1 VRLPDIAMPD
11 LKLARLGLGR
21 LSLAGAPARSWLQAA
36 AIAVQRQALVEWR
49 GSPGHLFL
57 LGRIVP
63 DGLGAAPRDFRPLR
77 PELGRALLAGR
88 WPLAGAP
95 IEVGPGGDPWNR
107 ASPSRRF
114 AVELHQMDWIH
125 DLAGAGE
132 AGPREALRLLLEWE
146 RVFGRWNGFAW
157 SGEVIERRVFNLA
170 CIIRKVTAIA
180 SDAER
185 SLLIRSL
192 GRQARHLSD
201 LWGEGARAAER
212 AAAVGAAGAALS
224 GPIAEQLVGRAV
236 DRLEAVLPHA
246 VLPDGGHASRSPEAA
261 LQLLFD
267 LLTFDD
273 ALLQLGR
280 EPPSEVARAIDRLT
294 GALRFFTLPDGRLPC
309 FQGGEESEAAVVEAA
324 RAHDDGD
331 GPAPAHAP
339 HSGYEKLVG
348 GSMHVVV
355 DAGAPASGAWADTA
369 CAHPLALEVICGK
382 DRIITNAGWSPR
394 ADTAQPL
401 RLTPAASTAA
411 LADGSAGAPLGGVRA
426 RFIGPRLE
434 GGAANVEVRRHQ
446 GEEGVWLEL
455 SHDGWAARYGL
466 THERRL
472 FLDVPT
478 DELRGEDRFV
488 PLSAGADRT
497 LSFTVRFH
505 IHPDVRVTLARDQ
518 RSVLLQGATAG
529 GWWLRNDAVEVSIEP
544 SVHLLHGRARRTAQV
559 VLRSQIRG
567 DRGGRIRW
575 KLARVEPEQA

>member
-1 VRLPDIAMPD
+1 MAPLT
-11 LKLARLGLGR
+11 GLD
-21 LSLAGAPARSWLQAA
+21 LAGLKRTAAALAGRPAQSWLQAIA
-36 AIAVQRQALVEWR
+36 AAAGRQALAEWR

-57 LGRIVP
+57 LGRLRP
-63 DGLGAAPRDFRPLR
+63 ESLGAAPRDFRPGR
-77 PELGRALLAGR
+77 PDLGRAILAGR

-114 AVELHQMDWIH
+114 AVELHQFHWLP
-125 DLAGAGE
+125 DLAATGDAGQ
-132 AGPREALRLLLEWE
+132 REALRLLLEWE
-146 RVFGRWNGFAW
+146 RVFGRWNSFAW

-170 CIIRKVTAIA
+170 STLRRVVVGAA
-180 SDAER
+180 DVER
-185 SLLIRSL
+185 SLLLGSL
-192 GRQARHLSD
+192 SRQAWHLAG
-201 LWGEGARAAER
+201 LWRDPARAAER
-212 AAAVGAAGAALS
+212 AAAVGVAGAALS
-224 GPIAEQLVGRAV
+224 GQAGEQLLSRSI
-236 DRLEAVLPHA
+236 DRLQEVLPRT
-246 VLPDGGHASRSPEAA
+246 VLADGGHASRSPEAA

-280 EPPSEVARAIDRLT
+280 EPPPEVARATDRLT

-309 FQGGEESEAAVVEAA
+309 FHGGEESEGPVLEAA

-331 GPAPAHAP
+331 GPAPLYAP
-339 HSGYEKLVG
+339 HSGYEKLIG

-355 DAGAPASGAWADTA
+355 DAAAPASGPWADSA
-369 CAHPLALEVICGK
+369 CAHPLALEVACGR
-382 DRIITNAGWSPR
+382 DRIITNTGWSPR
-394 ADTAQPL
+394 ADAAPSL

-411 LADGSAGAPLGGVRA
+411 VADDSAGAPLGGFRA
-426 RFIGPRLE
+426 RFLGPRLE
-434 GGAANVEVRRHQ
+434 GGARVVDIRRHQ
-446 GEEGVWLEL
+446 GDEGVWLEG

-472 FLDVPT
+472 FLDAPT

-488 PLSAGADRT
+488 PLSAGAARP

-518 RSVLLQGATAG
+518 RSILLQGPTAG
-529 GWWLRNDAVEVSIEP
+529 GWWLRNDAIEVSIEP
-544 SVHLLHGRARRTAQV
+544 SVHLLHGRARRTSQI

-567 DRGGRIRW
+567 ERGGRIRW
-575 KLARVEPEQA
+575 KLARAEPEQA